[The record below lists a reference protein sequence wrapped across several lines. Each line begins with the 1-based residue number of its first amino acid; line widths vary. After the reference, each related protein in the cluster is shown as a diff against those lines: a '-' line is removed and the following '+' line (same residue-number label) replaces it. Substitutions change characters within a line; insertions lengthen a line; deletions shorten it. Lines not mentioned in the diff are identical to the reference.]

1 MENVAPY
8 LKAFQ
13 GRADGTEHSWL
24 LAHRNAAMK
33 RFAELGFPTR
43 KQEAWR
49 FTDLRP
55 LTAGPILTAD
65 GGSGPLSS
73 QLASSCLGSDTFRV
87 VLANG
92 RFAPELSNI
101 GALPDG
107 VYLSST
113 AEALKVRPELVQ
125 PALDASEET

>member
-33 RFAELGFPTR
+33 RFSELGFPTR

-55 LTAGPILTAD
+55 LTGGPILPAG
-65 GGSGPLSS
+65 GGSGLEPVE
-73 QLASSCLGSDTFRV
+73 LASSFLEAYPPPCTGER
-87 VLANG
+87 
-92 RFAPELSNI
+92 
-101 GALPDG
+101 ALPG
-107 VYLSST
+107 
-113 AEALKVRPELVQ
+113 RLVQ
-125 PALDASEET
+125 PGRTAGRRLFVLHR